1 MKQFLLVAALFMTT
15 GLFAQKQIV
24 WFDAG
29 LKVQYGAS
37 GFYSAAIEE
46 ATDLINADASKYT
59 SLLSDKGLVPP
70 PLLETFKVPPFP
82 AKGIP
87 TEEEWN
93 DALAWAKEKGMLT
106 TDISYADSVN
116 GSLLP

>member
-46 ATDLINADASKYT
+46 ATGYNHELGLTSGFGYGGKLGINWQYNGL
-59 SLLSDKGLVPP
+59 SLEAFLQQ
-70 PLLETFKVPPFP
+70 E
-82 AKGIP
+82 P
-87 TEEEWN
+87 T
-93 DALAWAKEKGMLT
+93 GC
-106 TDISYADSVN
+106 
-116 GSLLP
+116 